1 MRVSIKHATKRRVR
15 FKFPRTLSPQEFNL
29 VHATVMYRY
38 SGLEI
43 FPSSLRSGCVVRRT
57 NDKQIYS
64 EVLLGELD
72 SFFEECF
79 PLGPALPP
87 TDFEIFR
94 LQAVNVS
101 IQVSLVLAVLGWI
114 LPILPGTPFFLVAW
128 WLGWRP
134 SSMSSKND
142 NVNQDNFI

>member
-1 MRVSIKHATKRRVR
+1 MKVSIKHATKARVR

-29 VHATVMYRY
+29 LHATIKYRY

-43 FPSSLRSGCVVRRT
+43 FPSSCRSGCVVRRAT
-57 NDKQIYS
+57 DKQIDS
-64 EVLLGELD
+64 EVLLDELD
-72 SFFEECF
+72 GFFQECF
-79 PLGPALPP
+79 PFGPALPP
-87 TDFEIFR
+87 TRFESFR

-101 IQVSLVLAVLGWI
+101 IQGSLILAVLGWI

-134 SSMSSKND
+134 SSDSSKNV
-142 NVNQDNFI
+142 NVNQHDFI

>member
-1 MRVSIKHATKRRVR
+1 MKVSIKHSTEERLR
-15 FKFPRTLSPQEFNL
+15 FEFPRTLSPQEFNL
-29 VHATVMYRY
+29 LRTTVKYKY
-38 SGLEI
+38 PVLEI
-43 FPSSLRSGCVVRRT
+43 FPSSSRSGCVVRRT
-57 NDKQIYS
+57 SDEQINS
-64 EVLLGELD
+64 EVLLNELD
-72 SFFEECF
+72 GFFQECF

-87 TDFEIFR
+87 TRFESFR

-101 IQVSLVLAVLGWI
+101 IQGSLVLAVLGWI

-134 SSMSSKND
+134 STDSSKND

>member
-1 MRVSIKHATKRRVR
+1 MKVTIKHATKQRVR
-15 FKFPRTLSPQEFNL
+15 FKFPRILSRQEFNL
-29 VHATVMYRY
+29 MYATVKYRY

-43 FPSSLRSGCVVRRT
+43 FPSSSRSGCVVRRT
-57 NDKQIYS
+57 DDKQIDCG
-64 EVLLGELD
+64 VLLDELD
-72 SFFEECF
+72 SFFEEFF
-79 PLGPALPP
+79 PLGPDLPP
-87 TDFEIFR
+87 TRFESFR
-94 LQAVNVS
+94 LHAVNVS

-134 SSMSSKND
+134 SSMSSKNN